1 MILTNQCIVIVFKNY
16 FPRLFFAFL
25 EVLSNF
31 WKLMYS
37 IHIKTCSVY
46 GYYYYYYYFFFCGRN
61 DTCWEFPIKTRNSE
75 QNHKKP
81 KSSLLFCS
89 GTSSESK
96 KQRQFSTTIS
106 IIQEKYHITFVTH
119 DSTRWYNIIQRQY
132 NGSKSGPRPDILT
145 ALLKSQGGA

>member
-46 GYYYYYYYFFFCGRN
+46 GYYYYYYYFLFFVVEMTPAGNFPLKQETPNRTIKNPKVLCFSAAAPALSQRN
-61 DTCWEFPIKTRNSE
+61 RD
-75 QNHKKP
+75 
-81 KSSLLFCS
+81 SSRQLL
-89 GTSSESK
+89 
-96 KQRQFSTTIS
+96 
-106 IIQEKYHITFVTH
+106 V
-119 DSTRWYNIIQRQY
+119 
-132 NGSKSGPRPDILT
+132 
-145 ALLKSQGGA
+145 

>member
-1 MILTNQCIVIVFKNY
+1 MAIIL
-16 FPRLFFAFL
+16 LL
-25 EVLSNF
+25 L
-31 WKLMYS
+31 L
-37 IHIKTCSVY
+37 
-46 GYYYYYYYFFFCGRN
+46 FCGKN

-81 KSSLLFCS
+81 KSALLFCS

-145 ALLKSQGGA
+145 ALLKSQAGAWETGYKIIKMPLRGWLCEDIYKLIIMRPIEWYSG

>member
-1 MILTNQCIVIVFKNY
+1 MAIII
-16 FPRLFFAFL
+16 
-25 EVLSNF
+25 
-31 WKLMYS
+31 
-37 IHIKTCSVY
+37 III
-46 GYYYYYYYFFFCGRN
+46 FFFCGRN

-145 ALLKSQGGA
+145 ALLKSQGGAWETGYKIIKMPLRGWLCEDIYKLIIMRPIEWYSG